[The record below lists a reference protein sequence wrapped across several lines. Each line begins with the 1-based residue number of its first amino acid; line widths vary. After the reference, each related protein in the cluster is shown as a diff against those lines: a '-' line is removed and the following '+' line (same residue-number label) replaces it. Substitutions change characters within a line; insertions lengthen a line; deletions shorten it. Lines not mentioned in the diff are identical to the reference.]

1 MSNISTFYVDNYVN
15 QENPICR
22 EERQYALFLYNK
34 LLEKDKCIQNS
45 LNLKGEIDSV
55 FFEATILR
63 DYWYWNKEEFNK
75 ILRKFI
81 EDKLEFKCEF
91 DNIKQHIRWWKK
103 CHPYARWMMHAKP
116 DIAIISHNQGKYF
129 LNFIECKY
137 FSGISI
143 YKDSSGEFDNL
154 NQIQLQELI
163 LYFICDHMQLKFS
176 DERLNIG
183 EVIQVQ
189 FISDIYSPKVK
200 NGISQIAVKCI
211 LPELFLKKGIDYPE

>member
-1 MSNISTFYVDNYVN
+1 MSNASTFYIDNYVN
-15 QENPICR
+15 QDSPICR

-34 LLEKDKCIQNS
+34 LLEKDKYIQKS
-45 LNLKGEIDSV
+45 LNIKGVIDSA

-63 DYWYWNKEEFNK
+63 DYWYWNKEEFNI

-81 EDKLEFKCEF
+81 ENELEFKCEF
-91 DNIKQHIRWWKK
+91 DNIKKHIRWWKK

-137 FSGISI
+137 FSGIST
-143 YKDSSGEFDNL
+143 YKDSRGEFENL

-163 LYFICDHMQLKFS
+163 LKFICEHMQLKFS
-176 DERLNIG
+176 DKCLNKG

-189 FISDIYSPKVK
+189 FISEIHSPEVK
-200 NGISQIAVKCI
+200 NGISQIDVKSI
-211 LPELFLKKGIDYPE
+211 LPELFFKKTIDYPE